1 MEESQEKT
9 AKDGVG
15 RKLRRQFIT
24 GVLVSIPHGATVII
38 LIWIFNSIDNLLQPL
53 ITTIWGHTIPGV
65 GFGVTV
71 VLIYLVGVLASNVLG
86 KRLIHHGDSLLK
98 RIPIFNQIYSG
109 IKQIVDSFSSLDKNT
124 FMQVVLVEFPRKGMR
139 TLAFVTNETT
149 DKSGQKLVNVL
160 IPNSPNP
167 MSGFMEIVKAEEVIR
182 TKIPVDL
189 ALKMIVSAG
198 RMIPQ
203 EMGGP
208 APAAEEAEAEAT
220 S

>member
-1 MEESQEKT
+1 MEESPQRT

-15 RKLRRQFIT
+15 RKLRRQFIA
-24 GVLVSIPHGATVII
+24 GILVSIPLGATVII

-53 ITTIWGHTIPGV
+53 ITEIWGHNIPGV
-65 GFGVTV
+65 GFVVTV
-71 VLIYLVGVLASNVLG
+71 VLIYLAGVLASNVLG

-109 IKQIVDSFSSLDKNT
+109 IKQIVDSFSSLDKTT

-139 TLAFVTNETT
+139 TIAFVTNETT

-167 MSGFMEIVKAEEVIR
+167 MSCFLEIVREEEVVR
-182 TKIPVDL
+182 TKIPVDQ

-198 RMIPQ
+198 RMLPE

-208 APAAEEAEAEAT
+208 APAAE
-220 S
+220 